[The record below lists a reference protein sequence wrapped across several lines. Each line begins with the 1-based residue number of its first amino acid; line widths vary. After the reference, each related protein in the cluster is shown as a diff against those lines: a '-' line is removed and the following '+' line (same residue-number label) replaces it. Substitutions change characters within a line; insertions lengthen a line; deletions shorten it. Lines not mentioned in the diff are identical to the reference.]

1 MKIYHVF
8 YQKKKYG
15 GSESY
20 VEMLQAY
27 SKYEHQV
34 VYVKDRYPKLPS
46 IINTYLGFD
55 HLIKELKGKNED
67 CIVHSHFF
75 MSGYLAERYGLKS
88 VTTSHSLL
96 SEEYKLSLYDT
107 KKLISRLDLYFSYVI
122 CRFWE
127 KRMYPKIKNLM
138 VISDFHKQELEN
150 MRAKPLKIQAPI
162 DLRLFKAEKKRTNN
176 KEFILLFLARP
187 TYLKGLHVL
196 TEALNL
202 IDKSLPIK
210 LMIVGDSYKWMGNYL
225 CYQPCVKSTNDDS
238 GEFLFRMKADKNR
251 IVIKKEVCHKD
262 IQEYFAACD
271 ALVCPSLYESLGFV
285 NMEAMACGRPV
296 IASSAGGITEIVK
309 DGDNGLIFENNNPK
323 NLAEKILLLYSN
335 KDLLNKLS
343 KNALNFIKNYDFQ
356 KHIRIMDGYY
366 EEIYGRN

>member
-27 SKYEHQV
+27 SKYEHQA
-34 VYVKDRYPKLPS
+34 VYVKDKYPKLPS

-55 HLIKELKGKNED
+55 HLIKELKDKNGD

-75 MSGYLAERYGLKS
+75 IPGYMAEKYGLKS
-88 VTTSHSLL
+88 VTTSHCLL
-96 SEEYKLSLYDT
+96 SEEFNLSLYDT
-107 KKLISRLDLYFSYVI
+107 KMLISRLDLYFSYMI
-122 CRFWE
+122 CRLLE
-127 KRMYPKIKNLM
+127 KIMYRQIKNLT

-150 MRAKPLKIQAPI
+150 MGAKPLKMLAPI
-162 DLRLFKAEKKRTNN
+162 DLQLFKAKKKRKNR
-176 KEFILLFLARP
+176 KEFSLLFLARP

-196 TEALNL
+196 IKALNL
-202 IDKSLPIK
+202 IDTSLPIK
-210 LMIVGDSYKWMGNYL
+210 LIVVGDSYKWIGDDL

-251 IVIKKEVCHKD
+251 VEIKKEVPHKD
-262 IQEYFAACD
+262 TQQYYADCD

-285 NMEAMACGRPV
+285 NMEAMACGIPV
-296 IASSAGGITEIVK
+296 IASNAGGITEIVR
-309 DGDNGLIFENNNPK
+309 DEDNGLIFENNNRK
-323 NLAEKILLLYSN
+323 NLAEKILLLYKS
-335 KDLLNKLS
+335 KDLQNKLS
-343 KNALNFIKNYDFQ
+343 KNALNFIKNYDSH
-356 KHIRIMDGYY
+356 KHIRIMDRYY
-366 EEIYGRN
+366 GNIYEGN